1 MPTKQANRREA
12 DMTTTDL
19 EQGVK
24 ASRMRVPRSRGAFS
38 GIVLVVLG
46 AWAALVPFIGP
57 YFDFAFTPAPN
68 DAWHWTSGRGWLEL
82 LPGVAAVVGGLL
94 LLAGTNRVVLT
105 FASWLGVA
113 GGAWLVVGPV
123 LAPRISLSTGA
134 PESSGGWVQT
144 LEALFF
150 FYAIGAGI
158 LFFGA
163 SALGRLSVHS
173 VRDARAAQRRVEAD
187 AAREAEERRLAEERA
202 TRERT
207 ERDRFERE
215 RAERERADADRAA
228 QERAAQQQNGGATAA
243 GNTSTTTSA
252 TPVTNVR
259 QDGTAEEPTMSSG
272 QYRVQ
277 HDGVTETREYPTQN
291 G

>member
-1 MPTKQANRREA
+1 M
-12 DMTTTDL
+12 TTDL
-19 EQGVK
+19 EQGVR

-57 YFDFAFTPAPN
+57 YFNFAFTPAPT
-68 DAWHWTSGRGWLEL
+68 DAWHWTSGRGWLDL
-82 LPGVAAVVGGLL
+82 LPGVAAAVAGLL
-94 LLAGTNRVVLT
+94 LLVGTNRVVLT
-105 FASWLGVA
+105 FASWLGIA
-113 GGAWLVVGPV
+113 GGAWLIIGPV
-123 LAPRISLSTGA
+123 LAPRIPISTGA

-150 FYAIGAGI
+150 FYAIGAAI
-158 LFFGA
+158 LFFAA

-173 VRDARAAQRRVEAD
+173 VRDARAAQRRVGA
-187 AAREAEERRLAEERA
+187 ASAREAEERRLAEERA
-202 TRERT
+202 DRERS
-207 ERDRFERE
+207 ERERLERE
-215 RAERERADADRAA
+215 RAEHERT
-228 QERAAQQQNGGATAA
+228 QTPA
-243 GNTSTTTSA
+243 GNTSTTTHD

-259 QDGTAEEPTMSSG
+259 QDGTAAEPTMSSG

-277 HDGVTETREYPTQN
+277 HNGVTETREYPTQN

>member
-1 MPTKQANRREA
+1 M
-12 DMTTTDL
+12 TTDL

-24 ASRMRVPRSRGAFS
+24 ASRLRVPRSRGALS
-38 GIVLVVLG
+38 GFALVVLG

-82 LPGVAAVVGGLL
+82 LPGAAAFVAGLL
-94 LLAGTNRVVLT
+94 LLVGTNRVNLT

-113 GGAWLVVGPV
+113 SGAWLIVGPE
-123 LAPRISLSTGA
+123 LAPRISLDAGT
-134 PESSGGWVQT
+134 PVSGSNWVQT
-144 LEALFF
+144 LELLFF

-158 LFFGA
+158 LFFA
-163 SALGRLSVHS
+163 ATALGRLSVHS
-173 VRDARAAQRRVEAD
+173 VRDARAAQRGLEAA

-202 TRERT
+202 TRERGERERL
-207 ERDRFERE
+207 ERDR
-215 RAERERADADRAA
+215 AEQQRSGTAPAEGPTAA
-228 QERAAQQQNGGATAA
+228 PTAPTAAPTAA
-243 GNTSTTTSA
+243 GNTSSTTSE

-259 QDGTAEEPTMSSG
+259 GENGMRQDGTTEEPPTMSSG
-272 QYRVQ
+272 HYRVQ
-277 HDGVTETREYPTQN
+277 HDGVTETREYPPSQR